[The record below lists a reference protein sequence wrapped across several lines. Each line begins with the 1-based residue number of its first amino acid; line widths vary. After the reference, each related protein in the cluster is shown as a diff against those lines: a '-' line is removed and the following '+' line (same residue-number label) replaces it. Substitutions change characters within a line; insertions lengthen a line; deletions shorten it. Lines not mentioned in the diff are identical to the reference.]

1 MANRRHGRVAL
12 CHSVTTQNLA
22 QWYPRAMVNALANGD
37 SKAQIAKGL
46 LVSRNTASA
55 VAEQE
60 CNKVEQRKGRIAAQA
75 EHAATRAFERIN
87 NKLDSPDDIP
97 LNILVPVTGF
107 SIDKTL
113 ALRGEPTMVA
123 RIDHVYSGNI
133 FQAYVEVCEAVKAR
147 ASRKPISRPRLNRLC
162 QTVSRL

>member
-1 MANRRHGRVAL
+1 LALNVDSIKSQNTAKHEESRHRL
-12 CHSVTTQNLA
+12 
-22 QWYPRAMVNALANGD
+22 PKD
-37 SKAQIAKGL
+37 F
-46 LVSRNTASA
+46 LVSRNTVSA

-60 CNKVEQRKGRIAAQA
+60 WNKVEQRKGRIAAQA

-97 LNILVPVTGF
+97 LNILVAVTGF
-107 SIDKTL
+107 SVDKTL

-123 RIDHVYSGNI
+123 RIDHVHSGNI

-147 ASRKPISRPRLNRLC
+147 AARSAVHRSTGFAK
-162 QTVSRL
+162 Q